1 MDDPDKLLLSLK
13 SWPTPD
19 TTAGSVAALIPRIQ
33 TERGSFRDTT
43 EALLEEEIAA
53 LKAGLLDGKTSG
65 RDDVQNEET
74 IQQTPSGV
82 EKPLDDKERVEMVA
96 RGREEILTEIQW
108 VPTAPS
114 MSERDRLKA

>member
-1 MDDPDKLLLSLK
+1 MDDPDKLLLSLR

-19 TTAGSVAALIPRIQ
+19 ATAGSVAALIPRIQ

-53 LKAGLLDGKTSG
+53 LQAGLTDGGTLG
-65 RDDVQNEET
+65 QVGAQNEET
-74 IQQTPSGV
+74 VLQTPLGA
-82 EKPLDDKERVEMVA
+82 EKPLDDKGRVEMVA

-108 VPTAPS
+108 VPRPPP
-114 MSERDRLKA
+114 